1 MKMNKFKF
9 KLEPVLKFKK
19 LKEEESLRKLAIAQ
33 KKLQQLI
40 MENRNLISILTIYTE
55 KKQGSQVDILKIK
68 IEENYVIGVKQ
79 RIVQSNQAIS
89 KAKREVDKT
98 IISFLL
104 SQKDRKKLEMLY
116 EKDYREYRKQLD
128 KVEQKRIDDLML
140 MRFRL
145 KEEKL

>member
-1 MKMNKFKF
+1 MNKFKF